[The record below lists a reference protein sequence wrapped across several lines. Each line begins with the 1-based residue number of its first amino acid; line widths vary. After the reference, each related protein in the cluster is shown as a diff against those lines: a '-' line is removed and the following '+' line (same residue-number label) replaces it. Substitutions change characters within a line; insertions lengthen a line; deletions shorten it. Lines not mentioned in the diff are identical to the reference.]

1 MTTDASIQDILTPE
15 GAIVAAVD
23 GSHRDPAVIDWAA
36 AEAAALEVPL
46 HLVHAVDLGTPL
58 SAYGELLT
66 SPDIV
71 DKVEQES
78 VRVATEARDRVLASR
93 PELSVTTALPTGA
106 PAGGLLNAA
115 DGARLLVVG
124 SARKS
129 RVERIVLGTTSLS
142 VVAHSPCPVILV
154 PENCATSGDGR
165 VVVGID
171 GSEHSLLAFEYALE
185 AAAGR
190 NRTVTTVTTWNV
202 EVVDGVV
209 VTEPGSSE
217 WESVDARYRRMARSS
232 IAELG
237 AAHPDIEVTVEVHHG
252 RAADTLVDVAHG
264 ADLLLVGSRG
274 RGGFRGMLLGSVSQR
289 VLGRAT
295 SPVGVLHKQR

>member
-1 MTTDASIQDILTPE
+1 MSTDASIQDAPTPA
-15 GAIVAAVD
+15 GAVVAAID
-23 GSHRDPAVIDWAA
+23 GSHRDPAVLDWAA
-36 AEAAALEVPL
+36 AEAVAVGAPL

-78 VRVATEARDRVLASR
+78 VRVATEARERVTATHPALA
-93 PELSVTTALPTGA
+93 VTIALPTGA

-124 SARKS
+124 SARKTKA
-129 RVERIVLGTTSLS
+129 ERIVLGTTSLS
-142 VVAHSPCPVILV
+142 VVAHSPCPVVLV
-154 PENCATSGDGR
+154 PEDCDVRGDGR

-171 GSEHSLLAFEYALE
+171 GSEHSRLAFQYALE
-185 AAAGR
+185 AAALRGK
-190 NRTVTTVTTWNV
+190 TVTTVTSWNV
-202 EVVDGVV
+202 EVVNGVV
-209 VTEPGSSE
+209 VTEPGSPE
-217 WESVDARYRRMARSS
+217 WETVDKRYRDMAEAT
-232 IAELG
+232 IADLR
-237 AAHPDIEVTVEVHHG
+237 AAHPEIDVSVEVHHG
-252 RAADTLVDVAHG
+252 RAADTLVEVAQG

-289 VLGRAT
+289 ILGRAT
-295 SPVGVLHKQR
+295 VPVGVLHKH

>member
-1 MTTDASIQDILTPE
+1 MTTDASMQDTPTPP
-15 GAIVAAVD
+15 GAVVAAID
-23 GSHRDPAVIDWAA
+23 GSHRDPAVLDWAA
-36 AEAAALEVPL
+36 AEAVSVGAPL

-78 VRVATEARDRVLASR
+78 VRVATDAKARVAGTHPDL
-93 PELSVTTALPTGA
+93 PVTTALPTGA
-106 PAGGLLNAA
+106 PAGGLLNAS

-124 SARKS
+124 SARKTKA
-129 RVERIVLGTTSLS
+129 ERIVLGTTSLS
-142 VVAHSPCPVILV
+142 VVAHSPCPVVLV
-154 PENCATSGDGR
+154 PEDSEITGDGR

-171 GSEHSLLAFEYALE
+171 GSQHSRLAFQHALE
-185 AAAGR
+185 AAALRGKS
-190 NRTVTTVTTWNV
+190 VTTVTSWNV
-202 EVVDGVV
+202 EVVGGVV
-209 VTEPGSSE
+209 VTEPGSPE
-217 WESVDARYRRMARSS
+217 WESVDTRYREMAEATVAQMR
-232 IAELG
+232 

-252 RAADTLVDVAHG
+252 RAADTLVEVAQG
-264 ADLLLVGSRG
+264 ADLLVVGSRG

-295 SPVGVLHKQR
+295 VPVAVLHQQ

>member
-1 MTTDASIQDILTPE
+1 MTTDASMQDTPTPA
-15 GAIVAAVD
+15 GAVVAAID
-23 GSHRDPAVIDWAA
+23 GSHRDPAVLDWAA
-36 AEAAALEVPL
+36 AEAVSVGAPL

-78 VRVATEARDRVLASR
+78 VRVATEAKARVVSTHPDL
-93 PELSVTTALPTGA
+93 PVTTALPTGA
-106 PAGGLLNAA
+106 PAGGLLNAS

-124 SARKS
+124 SARKTKA
-129 RVERIVLGTTSLS
+129 ERIVLGTTSLS
-142 VVAHSPCPVILV
+142 VVAHSPCPVVLV
-154 PENCATSGDGR
+154 PENSEITGDGR

-171 GSEHSLLAFEYALE
+171 GSEHSLLAFEHALG
-185 AAAGR
+185 AAALRGKA
-190 NRTVTTVTTWNV
+190 VTTVTSWNV
-202 EVVDGVV
+202 EVVNGVV

-217 WESVDARYRRMARSS
+217 WETVDTRYRKMAEATV
-232 IAELG
+232 AELR
-237 AAHPDIEVTVEVHHG
+237 AAHPDIEITVEVHHG
-252 RAADTLVDVAHG
+252 RAADTLVEVAQG
-264 ADLLLVGSRG
+264 ADLLVVGSRG

-295 SPVGVLHKQR
+295 VPVAVLHKQ

>member
-1 MTTDASIQDILTPE
+1 MTSAASIQDTPTPA
-15 GAIVAAVD
+15 GAVVAAID
-23 GSHRDPAVIDWAA
+23 GSHRDLAVTQWAA
-36 AEAAALEVPL
+36 AEAVAVDAPL

-71 DKVEQES
+71 DRVEQES
-78 VRVATEARDRVLASR
+78 VRVVTEAKERVLAAR

-106 PAGGLLNAA
+106 PAGALLNAA

-124 SARKS
+124 SARKT
-129 RVERIVLGTTSLS
+129 RAERIVLGTTSLS
-142 VVAHSPCPVILV
+142 VVAHSPCPVVLV
-154 PENCATSGDGR
+154 PENSDISGDGR

-171 GSEHSLLAFEYALE
+171 GSEHSRLAFAYALE
-185 AAAGR
+185 AAALRGKK
-190 NRTVTTVTTWNV
+190 VTTVTSWNV

-209 VTEPGSSE
+209 VTEPGSTQ
-217 WESVDARYRRMARSS
+217 WETVDQRYREMAEQT
-232 IAELG
+232 IADLRD
-237 AAHPDIEVTVEVHHG
+237 AHPDIEVTVEVHHG
-252 RAADTLVDVAHG
+252 RAADTLVEIAQG

-295 SPVGVLHKQR
+295 CPVGVLHKR

>member
-1 MTTDASIQDILTPE
+1 MSIDAPTHDSPTPA
-15 GAIVAAVD
+15 GAVVAALD

-36 AEAAALEVPL
+36 AEASATAAPL

-71 DKVEQES
+71 NKVEEES
-78 VRVATEARDRVLASR
+78 VRVVTDARARVLEAE
-93 PELSVTTALPTGA
+93 PDLAVTTALPTGA
-106 PAGGLLNAA
+106 PAGALLNAVE
-115 DGARLLVVG
+115 GARVLVVG

-129 RVERIVLGTTSLS
+129 RAERIVLGTTSLS
-142 VVAHSPCPVILV
+142 VVAHAPCPVILV
-154 PENCATSGDGR
+154 PDDAATSGDGR

-171 GSEHSLLAFEYALE
+171 GSAHSRLAFRHALE
-185 AAAGR
+185 AAALRGR
-190 NRTVTTVTTWNV
+190 RVTTVTSWNV
-202 EVVDGVV
+202 EVENGVV
-209 VTEPGSSE
+209 VTEPGSPE
-217 WESVDARYRRMARSS
+217 WETVDKRYRDMAERT
-232 IAELG
+232 IA
-237 AAHPDIEVTVEVHHG
+237 ADRDAHPEIDVTVEVHHG
-252 RAADTLVDVAHG
+252 RAADRLVEVAQG

-295 SPVGVLHKQR
+295 CPVGVLHER

>member
-1 MTTDASIQDILTPE
+1 MSTDPHTHDTPTPA
-15 GAIVAAVD
+15 GSVIAALD

-36 AEAAALEVPL
+36 AEARAISAPL

-78 VRVATEARDRVLASR
+78 VRVVTAAQERAATANPDLA
-93 PELSVTTALPTGA
+93 VTTALPTGA
-106 PAGGLLNAA
+106 PAGALLNAA

-124 SARKS
+124 SARKT
-129 RVERIVLGTTSLS
+129 RAERIVLGTTSIS

-154 PENCATSGDGR
+154 PDDAETSGDGR

-171 GSEHSLLAFEYALE
+171 GSEHSRLAFQYALD
-185 AAAGR
+185 AAALRGK
-190 NRTVTTVTTWNV
+190 TVTTVTSWNV
-202 EVVDGVV
+202 EVENGVV
-209 VTEPGSSE
+209 VTEPGSPE
-217 WESVDARYRRMARSS
+217 WEAVDKRYRDMAERTIRADRDAR
-232 IAELG
+232 
-237 AAHPDIEVTVEVHHG
+237 PDIEVTVEVHHG
-252 RAADTLVDVAHG
+252 RAADTLVEVAQD

-295 SPVGVLHKQR
+295 CPVGILHQM

>member
-1 MTTDASIQDILTPE
+1 MTTDASAHDTPTPA
-15 GAIVAAVD
+15 GAVVAALD
-23 GSHRDPAVIDWAA
+23 GSHRDPAVIDWAT
-36 AEAAALEVPL
+36 AEATATSAPL

-78 VRVATEARDRVLASR
+78 VRVVTAARARVVAAR
-93 PELSVTTALPTGA
+93 PDLPVTTALPTGA
-106 PAGGLLNAA
+106 PAGALLNSA

-124 SARKS
+124 SARKTKA
-129 RVERIVLGTTSLS
+129 ERIVLGTTSLS

-154 PENCATSGDGR
+154 PDDAETAGDGR

-171 GSEHSLLAFEYALE
+171 GSDHSRLAFAHALE
-185 AAAGR
+185 AAALRGR
-190 NRTVTTVTTWNV
+190 AVTTVTTWNV
-202 EVVDGVV
+202 EVENGVV
-209 VTEPGSSE
+209 VTEPGSAE
-217 WESVDARYRRMARSS
+217 WETVDRRYRAMAERT
-232 IAELG
+232 IA
-237 AAHPDIEVTVEVHHG
+237 ADRDAHPEIDVTVEVHHG
-252 RAADTLVDVAHG
+252 RAADILVDVAQG
-264 ADLLLVGSRG
+264 ADLLVVGSRG

-295 SPVGVLHKQR
+295 CPVGVLHQQ

>member
-1 MTTDASIQDILTPE
+1 MSSDAHLHDTPTPA
-15 GAIVAAVD
+15 GAVVAAID

-36 AEAAALEVPL
+36 AEARAVSAPL

-71 DKVEQES
+71 DRVEQES
-78 VRVATEARDRVLASR
+78 VRVVTEAQERAVAANPDLA
-93 PELSVTTALPTGA
+93 VTTALPTGA

-115 DGARLLVVG
+115 DDAALLVLG
-124 SARKS
+124 SARKTKA
-129 RVERIVLGTTSLS
+129 ERIVLGTTSLS

-154 PENCATSGDGR
+154 PDDAEIVGDGR

-171 GSEHSLLAFEYALE
+171 GSDNSRLAFVHALE
-185 AAAGR
+185 AAALRG
-190 NRTVTTVTTWNV
+190 RTVTTVTSWNV
-202 EVVDGVV
+202 EVENGVV
-209 VTEPGSSE
+209 VTEPGSPE
-217 WESVDARYRRMARSS
+217 WEAVDQRYRGMAERT
-232 IAELG
+232 IA
-237 AAHPDIEVTVEVHHG
+237 ADRQAHPDIEVTVEVHHG
-252 RAADTLVDVAHG
+252 RAADVLVEVAQG
-264 ADLLLVGSRG
+264 ADLLVVGSRG

-295 SPVGVLHKQR
+295 CPVAVLHQT

>member
-1 MTTDASIQDILTPE
+1 MSTDASMQDTPTPA
-15 GAIVAAVD
+15 GAVVAAID
-23 GSHRDPAVIDWAA
+23 GSHRDPAVLDWAA
-36 AEAAALEVPL
+36 AESVAVGAPL

-78 VRVATEARDRVLASR
+78 VRVATEAKERVAATHPDL
-93 PELSVTTALPTGA
+93 PVTIALPTGA

-124 SARKS
+124 SARKTKA
-129 RVERIVLGTTSLS
+129 ERIVLGTTSLS
-142 VVAHSPCPVILV
+142 VVAHSPSPVVLV
-154 PENCATSGDGR
+154 PEDCNISGDGR

-171 GSEHSLLAFEYALE
+171 GSEHSRLAFEHALE
-185 AAAGR
+185 AAALRG
-190 NRTVTTVTTWNV
+190 RTVTTVTSWNV
-202 EVVDGVV
+202 EVVGGVV
-209 VTEPGSSE
+209 VTEPGSAE
-217 WESVDARYRRMARSS
+217 WETVDKRYRDMAEATV
-232 IAELG
+232 AELRT
-237 AAHPDIEVTVEVHHG
+237 AHPEIDVTVEVHHG
-252 RAADTLVDVAHG
+252 RAADTLVEVAQG
-264 ADLLLVGSRG
+264 ADLLVVGSRG

-295 SPVGVLHKQR
+295 VPVAVLHKQ